1 MCYEC
6 LIQIFWAAP
15 MTHLDEK
22 IFGDPQK
29 FEPSRFD
36 QNQTPIPP
44 FSFIAFGGGPR
55 ICPGYEF
62 AKLETLVT
70 IHYLI
75 TQFTWKLTSED
86 FLIRD
91 PTLTPNKGLPIQIYP
106 KL

>member
-1 MCYEC
+1 
-6 LIQIFWAAP
+6 

-22 IFGDPQK
+22 IFRDPQK

-36 QNQTPIPP
+36 QNQTSIPP
-44 FSFIAFGGGPR
+44 PLSFIAFGGGPR

-70 IHYLI
+70 IHYII
-75 TQFTWKLTSED
+75 TQFTWKLSSQD
-86 FLIRD
+86 FLTRD
-91 PTLTPNKGLPIQIYP
+91 PSLMPNKGLPIQLYP